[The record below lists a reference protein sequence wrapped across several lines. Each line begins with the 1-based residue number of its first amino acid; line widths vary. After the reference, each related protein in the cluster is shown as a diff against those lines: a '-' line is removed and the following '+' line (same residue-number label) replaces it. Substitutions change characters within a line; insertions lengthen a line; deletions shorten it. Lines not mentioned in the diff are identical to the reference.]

1 MRDRLAGAAALA
13 ALLLGAGAS
22 LAQQPVVI
30 GGSGQPS
37 VYVNTQVLN
46 SLTPGFA
53 PGSPY
58 APYNHGAYGYQQ
70 PGAFG
75 QAAYGQPAYGQQ
87 QPATIG
93 GYYITRP
100 STLLFPPQQFPR
112 SQVTVSPQQLAAL
125 RTAPATP
132 SGSVEL
138 TPPSAA
144 PAPGAVPSSMPSLPA
159 PTASSPPSAPGH
171 EQPDA
176 APRVPAI
183 PAPTI
188 PAPSIPAPG
197 APEVPAADVGASE
210 GRVPAIPPPSL
221 PAPEPLAPEPLAP
234 EPLAPESLA
243 SKSPAPNPP
252 APNPSAPEPP
262 APAEEAAAEPA
273 GDTARGAP
281 PPPSEDSVAE
291 DGGALLAPPEPAP
304 PAKAETRIAALP
316 PAETRTAALPPASA
330 TAGPEGGKRL
340 IFAEGTADLDE
351 AAKQVLRAAAET
363 LKTDQNARVQLLAYA
378 GSDDDS
384 ASRARRLSLSRAL
397 AVRQFL
403 IKEGVRSTRMDVRA
417 LGSKFEDGPADRV
430 DILPANR

>member
-1 MRDRLAGAAALA
+1 MRDRLAGATALA

-58 APYNHGAYGYQQ
+58 APYTHGAYGYQQ

-75 QAAYGQPAYGQQ
+75 QAAYGQPAYGQ

-159 PTASSPPSAPGH
+159 PTASSPPSAPGQ
-171 EQPDA
+171 EQTDA
-176 APRVPAI
+176 APRVP
-183 PAPTI
+183 TI
-188 PAPSIPAPG
+188 PAPIIPAPG
-197 APEVPAADVGASE
+197 APDVPAADVGASA

-221 PAPEPLAPEPLAP
+221 PAPEPLVP

-243 SKSPAPNPP
+243 SKSPAPIPPAPTPP

-262 APAEEAAAEPA
+262 APAEAAAAEPT
-273 GDTARGAP
+273 GGGARGAP

-291 DGGALLAPPEPAP
+291 DGGELLAPPEPAP
-304 PAKAETRIAALP
+304 PAKAETRI
-316 PAETRTAALPPASA
+316 AALPPASA

-378 GSDDDS
+378 GSDDES

>member
-87 QPATIG
+87 PATIG

-100 STLLFPPQQFPR
+100 GTLLFPPQQFPR

-132 SGSVEL
+132 SGAVEL

-159 PTASSPPSAPGH
+159 PTASSTASAPGQ
-171 EQPDA
+171 EPTDA
-176 APRVPAI
+176 APRV
-183 PAPTI
+183 
-188 PAPSIPAPG
+188 PSIPAPG

-221 PAPEPLAPEPLAP
+221 PAPEPLAPE
-234 EPLAPESLA
+234 SLA
-243 SKSPAPNPP
+243 SKSPAPIPP
-252 APNPSAPEPP
+252 APKPSAPEPP
-262 APAEEAAAEPA
+262 APAEEVAAEPTR
-273 GDTARGAP
+273 DTARGAP

>member
-87 QPATIG
+87 PATIG

-132 SGSVEL
+132 SGAVEL

-159 PTASSPPSAPGH
+159 PTASSTASAPGQ
-171 EQPDA
+171 EPTDA
-176 APRVPAI
+176 RAQHPRARR
-183 PAPTI
+183 AG
-188 PAPSIPAPG
+188 SPG
-197 APEVPAADVGASE
+197 RGCGRQRRSGAGDS
-210 GRVPAIPPPSL
+210 
-221 PAPEPLAPEPLAP
+221 
-234 EPLAPESLA
+234 
-243 SKSPAPNPP
+243 
-252 APNPSAPEPP
+252 
-262 APAEEAAAEPA
+262 AAEPA
-273 GDTARGAP
+273 GPRTPGPRTPGARIPSLQIPGAHP
-281 PPPSEDSVAE
+281 P
-291 DGGALLAPPEPAP
+291 GAQPLGSGA
-304 PAKAETRIAALP
+304 
-316 PAETRTAALPPASA
+316 
-330 TAGPEGGKRL
+330 AGPGRRGGRR
-340 IFAEGTADLDE
+340 ADPRH
-351 AAKQVLRAAAET
+351 RARCSPAAE
-363 LKTDQNARVQLLAYA
+363 
-378 GSDDDS
+378 
-384 ASRARRLSLSRAL
+384 RR
-397 AVRQFL
+397 
-403 IKEGVRSTRMDVRA
+403 
-417 LGSKFEDGPADRV
+417 
-430 DILPANR
+430 

>member
-1 MRDRLAGAAALA
+1 MRDRLAGATALA

-58 APYNHGAYGYQQ
+58 APYTHGAYGYQQ

-75 QAAYGQPAYGQQ
+75 QAAYGQPAYGQPAYGQ

-93 GYYITRP
+93 GYYITAAEHP
-100 STLLFPPQQFPR
+100 SVPAAAVPAQPGHGFAAAVGRLADRARDTERCRGADSTERRAGPRAPCPPACQACR
-112 SQVTVSPQQLAAL
+112 
-125 RTAPATP
+125 R
-132 SGSVEL
+132 
-138 TPPSAA
+138 PPSPRRRARRA
-144 PAPGAVPSSMPSLPA
+144 RTSPTPAPRLP
-159 PTASSPPSAPGH
+159 T
-171 EQPDA
+171 
-176 APRVPAI
+176 I

-188 PAPSIPAPG
+188 PAPIIPAPG
-197 APEVPAADVGASE
+197 APDVPAADVGASA

-221 PAPEPLAPEPLAP
+221 AAP

-243 SKSPAPNPP
+243 SKSPAPIPPAPTPP
-252 APNPSAPEPP
+252 APNLSAP
-262 APAEEAAAEPA
+262 EPA

-281 PPPSEDSVAE
+281 PPPSQDSVAE
-291 DGGALLAPPEPAP
+291 DGGELLAPPEPAP
-304 PAKAETRIAALP
+304 PAKTETRIAALP
-316 PAETRTAALPPASA
+316 PAETPTAALPPVSA
-330 TAGPEGGKRL
+330 TAGPQGGKRL

>member
-1 MRDRLAGAAALA
+1 MRDRLAGATALA

-58 APYNHGAYGYQQ
+58 APYNHGAYGYRQ

-75 QAAYGQPAYGQQ
+75 QPAYGQPAYGQPAYGQQ
-87 QPATIG
+87 QPARIG

-100 STLLFPPQQFPR
+100 GTLLFPPPQFPR

-125 RTAPATP
+125 QTAPATP

-138 TPPSAA
+138 TPPSAPPA
-144 PAPGAVPSSMPSLPA
+144 PASAPPAPGAVPSGMPSLPA
-159 PTASSPPSAPGH
+159 PAAASAASAPAQ
-171 EQPDA
+171 EQTAA
-176 APRVPAI
+176 APRVPN
-183 PAPTI
+183 
-188 PAPSIPAPG
+188 IPAPG
-197 APEVPAADVGASE
+197 APEAPAADVGASE
-210 GRVPAIPPPSL
+210 GQVPAIPPPSL
-221 PAPEPLAPEPLAP
+221 PAAAPPAPEAPAPEALAPIP
-234 EPLAPESLA
+234 
-243 SKSPAPNPP
+243 PAPNPP
-252 APNPSAPEPP
+252 ASNPSAPEPP
-262 APAEEAAAEPA
+262 APAEEAAAAPVS
-273 GDTARGAP
+273 DTARGAP
-281 PPPSEDSVAE
+281 PPSLP
-291 DGGALLAPPEPAP
+291 LEPAP
-304 PAKAETRIAALP
+304 PAKADT
-316 PAETRTAALPPASA
+316 PAETQTAALPPASE
-330 TAGPEGGKRL
+330 TAGPQGSKRL

-378 GSDDDS
+378 SSGDDS

-403 IKEGVRSTRMDVRA
+403 IKEGIRSTRMDVRA
-417 LGSKFEDGPADRV
+417 LGNKFEDGPADRV

>member
-1 MRDRLAGAAALA
+1 MRDRLAGATALA

-58 APYNHGAYGYQQ
+58 APYNHGAYGYRQ

-75 QAAYGQPAYGQQ
+75 QPAYGQPAYGQQ
-87 QPATIG
+87 RPARIG

-100 STLLFPPQQFPR
+100 GTLLFPPQQFPR

-125 RTAPATP
+125 QTAPATP

-138 TPPSAA
+138 TPPGAP

-159 PTASSPPSAPGH
+159 PAAASAARAPAQEQTA
-171 EQPDA
+171 A
-176 APRVPAI
+176 APRVPN
-183 PAPTI
+183 
-188 PAPSIPAPG
+188 IPAPG
-197 APEVPAADVGASE
+197 APEAPAAPAAADVGASE

-221 PAPEPLAPEPLAP
+221 PAAA
-234 EPLAPESLA
+234 
-243 SKSPAPNPP
+243 PP
-252 APNPSAPEPP
+252 APEALASIPPAPTPPASNPSAPEPP
-262 APAEEAAAEPA
+262 APADEAAAEPA
-273 GDTARGAP
+273 SDTARGAP
-281 PPPSEDSVAE
+281 PPPS
-291 DGGALLAPPEPAP
+291 LPPEPDP
-304 PAKAETRIAALP
+304 PAKAET
-316 PAETRTAALPPASA
+316 PAETQTAALPPAGE
-330 TAGPEGGKRL
+330 TAGPQGSKRL

-378 GSDDDS
+378 SSDDDS

-403 IKEGVRSTRMDVRA
+403 IKEGIRSTRMDVRA
-417 LGSKFEDGPADRV
+417 LGNKFEDGPADRV

>member
-1 MRDRLAGAAALA
+1 MRDRLAGATALA

-58 APYNHGAYGYQQ
+58 APYNHGAYGYRQ

-75 QAAYGQPAYGQQ
+75 QPAYGQPAYGQQ
-87 QPATIG
+87 QPARIG

-100 STLLFPPQQFPR
+100 GTLLFPPQQFPR

-125 RTAPATP
+125 QTAPATP

-138 TPPSAA
+138 TPPSAPPA
-144 PAPGAVPSSMPSLPA
+144 PASAPPAPGAVPSGMPSLPA
-159 PTASSPPSAPGH
+159 PAASAARAPAQEQTA
-171 EQPDA
+171 A
-176 APRVPAI
+176 APRVPN
-183 PAPTI
+183 
-188 PAPSIPAPG
+188 IPAPG
-197 APEVPAADVGASE
+197 APEAPAADVGASE
-210 GRVPAIPPPSL
+210 GQVPAIPPPSL
-221 PAPEPLAPEPLAP
+221 PAAA
-234 EPLAPESLA
+234 
-243 SKSPAPNPP
+243 PP
-252 APNPSAPEPP
+252 APEAPAPEALAPIPPAPTPPASNPSAPEPS
-262 APAEEAAAEPA
+262 APAEEAAAAPV
-273 GDTARGAP
+273 GDTAPSAP
-281 PPPSEDSVAE
+281 PPSLP
-291 DGGALLAPPEPAP
+291 LEPAP
-304 PAKAETRIAALP
+304 PAKADT
-316 PAETRTAALPPASA
+316 PAETQTAALPPASE
-330 TAGPEGGKRL
+330 TAGPQGSKRL

-378 GSDDDS
+378 SSGDDS

-403 IKEGVRSTRMDVRA
+403 IKEGIRSTRMDVRA
-417 LGSKFEDGPADRV
+417 LGNKFEDGPADRV

>member
-1 MRDRLAGAAALA
+1 MRDRLAGATALA

-58 APYNHGAYGYQQ
+58 APYNHGAYGYRQ

-75 QAAYGQPAYGQQ
+75 QPAYGQPAYGQQ
-87 QPATIG
+87 QPARIG

-100 STLLFPPQQFPR
+100 GTLLFPPQQFPR

-125 RTAPATP
+125 QTAPATP

-138 TPPSAA
+138 TPPSAQSA
-144 PAPGAVPSSMPSLPA
+144 PASAPPAPGAVPSSMPSLPA
-159 PTASSPPSAPGH
+159 PAAASAASAPAQ
-171 EQPDA
+171 EQTAA
-176 APRVPAI
+176 APRVPN
-183 PAPTI
+183 
-188 PAPSIPAPG
+188 IPAPG
-197 APEVPAADVGASE
+197 APEAPAAPAAADVGASE
-210 GRVPAIPPPSL
+210 GQVPAIPPPSL
-221 PAPEPLAPEPLAP
+221 PAAAPPAPEALAPIP
-234 EPLAPESLA
+234 
-243 SKSPAPNPP
+243 PAPNPAASNP
-252 APNPSAPEPP
+252 SASNPSAPEPP

-273 GDTARGAP
+273 SDTARSAP
-281 PPPSEDSVAE
+281 PPPS
-291 DGGALLAPPEPAP
+291 LPPEPDP
-304 PAKAETRIAALP
+304 PAKAET
-316 PAETRTAALPPASA
+316 PAETQTAALPPASE
-330 TAGPEGGKRL
+330 TAGPQGSKRL
-340 IFAEGTADLDE
+340 IFAEGSADLDE

-378 GSDDDS
+378 SSDDDS

-403 IKEGVRSTRMDVRA
+403 IKEGIRSTRMDVRA
-417 LGSKFEDGPADRV
+417 LGNKFEDGPADRV